1 MRFYKAVAIC
11 SLYALIID
19 NKARSLV
26 DGSDKEVFRYCVDL

>member
-19 NKARSLV
+19 NKAL
-26 DGSDKEVFRYCVDL
+26 YPHPQTQPN